1 MNSSKVNIKPFDE
14 LINQSFEFELPADE
28 LRIER
33 ESIESWLG
41 EKITASPEIKLQ
53 VDEIL
58 KDLSKYTKIRCGFK
72 VLDPSQFRVIKGFM
86 FYSDL
91 TFNLEKII
99 STRLLKSET
108 IAIFTAT
115 AGNGLESEARKLMS
129 KGDLLEG
136 YIFDSI
142 GSETAEGAAAWIEK
156 MIDKTA
162 EEHGLKT
169 TSRYSP
175 GYCGWS
181 VKEQHMLFSLLPES
195 FCGILLT
202 ESALMYPIKSVSGII
217 GLGKEVTKEDYQCS
231 VCDYTD
237 CFRHHKLR

>member
-1 MNSSKVNIKPFDE
+1 MTSTDGDIKPINE
-14 LINQSFEFELPADE
+14 LINQSFEYELSTDE
-28 LRIER
+28 IKIER

-41 EKITASPEIKLQ
+41 ERITGSPEIKLLIEQ
-53 VDEIL
+53 TL
-58 KDLSKYTKIRCGFK
+58 NDLANYTKIRCGFK
-72 VLDPSQFRVIKGFM
+72 VLDPKLFSISRGKM
-86 FYSDL
+86 NYSGLD
-91 TFNLEKII
+91 FKLEKII
-99 STRLLKSET
+99 SSRLMKSET

-115 AGNGLESEARKLMS
+115 AGDGLESEAKRLMS

-156 MIDKTA
+156 KIDSMA
-162 EEHGLKT
+162 LEYGWKT

-181 VKEQHMLFSLLPES
+181 VKEQHKLFSLLPEG
-195 FCGILLT
+195 FCGITLT
-202 ESALMYPIKSVSGII
+202 KSALMYPIKSVSGII
-217 GLGKEVTKEDYQCS
+217 GLGKEVMKEDYQCS